1 VESSFVGEQR
11 RRMGTWAGIVLVFLV
26 FLPVVLVGR
35 LFVWT
40 AFKDGQAD
48 RAVQARLGFRRRTRL
63 GR

>member
-1 VESSFVGEQR
+1 
-11 RRMGTWAGIVLVFLV
+11 MGTWAGIVLVFLV
-26 FLPVVLVGR
+26 VLPVVLVGR